1 MPPILIPVIIL
12 DFFLVVVVFSL
23 NHFSERAFKDTS
35 SGRSVGDHSAI
46 RGPRVP
52 PPGFGFRLCRPAE
65 SPLRGGL
72 PSSSACTVIFRCS
85 VLTPVL
91 FQNTSVE
98 CVSLCAQEHTPFNI
112 VPACLPALST
122 SVVMS
127 LTCFDRKL
135 LVFIYNSIVLFSR
148 LCVNVH
154 VFLFSIC
161 IVQCKCLDQTGMGKN
176 LISPNRLLRS
186 WTEKKEECRRRH
198 K

>member
-1 MPPILIPVIIL
+1 MYLAWSMTYFHINLDPRRKKKSFAANSYTRDYIG
-12 DFFLVVVVFSL
+12 DFFFCLFCFLWIFWVL
-23 NHFSERAFKDTS
+23 FSERAFKDTS
-35 SGRSVGDHSAI
+35 SGRNVGDHSAI

-52 PPGFGFRLCRPAE
+52 PRGSGFRLCRPAE

-127 LTCFDRKL
+127 LTCFDRTL
-135 LVFIYNSIVLFSR
+135 PVFIYNSIVFS
-148 LCVNVH
+148 LSCV
-154 VFLFSIC
+154 
-161 IVQCKCLDQTGMGKN
+161 
-176 LISPNRLLRS
+176 
-186 WTEKKEECRRRH
+186 
-198 K
+198 